1 MRTMT
6 VLLLITLWAGCGYSS
21 KSTPP
26 QPGVMPKI
34 SGLVPDNANAG
45 SAVNLTVNGSSFNT
59 NAVVNWNGVAQPTTY
74 MNGSQ
79 LTAAIAATTDGMAG
93 TFAITV
99 TNPGTPGSPQ
109 YGGGTSAETSNPMN
123 FTVK

>member
-6 VLLLITLWAGCGYSS
+6 VLLLITLCAGCGYSS

-45 SAVNLTVNGSSFNT
+45 SAVMLTVNGGSFNT

-79 LTAAIAATTDGMAG
+79 LAATIAATTDAMPGM
-93 TFAITV
+93 FAITV
-99 TNPGTPGSPQ
+99 TNPGTPPNQ
-109 YGGGTSAETSNPMN
+109 YGGGTSAETSNAMN